1 MKKVVLDTNALFF
14 PFQFKVNI
22 ENEITAL
29 VGSCD
34 IVVPDIVLEELRNLQ
49 KKGNKNAGAALRYAE
64 RFETYQ
70 RDSPTEVGGDPGR
83 AGRIGKNE
91 EKAQGAGSYPES
103 AQGDTAI
110 LKAADALKAILVTS
124 DKVLIGRAKEKGL
137 QVIFLRGKQRL
148 ELK

>member
-49 KKGNKNAGAALRYAE
+49 KKGNKTAGAALRYAG
-64 RFETYQ
+64 RFEIYQ
-70 RDSPTEVGGDPGR
+70 RDSSAGVGGETGGVR
-83 AGRIGKNE
+83 
-91 EKAQGAGSYPES
+91 
-103 AQGDTAI
+103 GDTAV
-110 LKAADALKAILVTS
+110 LDAAIDLKAILVTS
-124 DKVLIGRAKEKGL
+124 DKELIGRAKKMGL